1 MTPKEEAIRQ
11 VLLERAEICREARKI
26 YREKRNY
33 VTASYYE
40 GKIDGYMQ
48 AYELIS
54 DNIESIEIE
63 L

>member
-1 MTPKEEAIRQ
+1 MTPKEEAIRK
-11 VLLERAEICREARKI
+11 VLLKRAEICRKARKNSL
-26 YREKRNY
+26 EKRNY
-33 VTASYYE
+33 ETASYYE